1 MPSFE
6 EHQKHHIHVHF
17 CLNSYFR
24 CGHTGEIWKLL
35 LQALPRW
42 KLENTPPP
50 EEKKPP
56 NTECK
61 RKDDKDKER
70 KSTKSDKALGQD
82 KADRDNKAR
91 DKDRDKGGDKGTRIL
106 LEKIQRA
113 CNLEV

>member
-6 EHQKHHIHVHF
+6 EHQKHHIRVHF

-50 EEKKPP
+50 EEKKPS

-70 KSTKSDKALGQD
+70 KSTKSDKAQGQD
-82 KADRDNKAR
+82 KADKDNKAR
-91 DKDRDKGGDKGTRIL
+91 DKDRDKGGDKGT
-106 LEKIQRA
+106 
-113 CNLEV
+113 